1 MRTFAGE
8 PCRFNDNYMCNLK
21 SEVMKDL
28 EKLKKEQAELKERLV
43 KLIGFINSEEYYSL
57 DETEKS
63 LLMSQRVGMEIYL
76 NSLTQRIYGA
86 RKADVSGSMLPLL
99 MLSMFN
105 PFSPSSSSVDLL
117 REQLDKD
124 QNEEKKDG
132 EGS

>member
-1 MRTFAGE
+1 
-8 PCRFNDNYMCNLK
+8 
-21 SEVMKDL
+21 MKDL
-28 EKLKKEQAELKERLV
+28 EKLKKEQAKLKERLV
-43 KLIGFINSEEYYSL
+43 ELIGLINSEEYYSL

>member
-1 MRTFAGE
+1 
-8 PCRFNDNYMCNLK
+8 
-21 SEVMKDL
+21 MKDL

-43 KLIGFINSEEYYSL
+43 TLIGIINSEEYYSL

-86 RKADVSGSMLPLL
+86 RKTDVSGSMLPLL

>member
-1 MRTFAGE
+1 
-8 PCRFNDNYMCNLK
+8 
-21 SEVMKDL
+21 MKDL
-28 EKLKKEQAELKERLV
+28 EKLKKEQVELKERLV